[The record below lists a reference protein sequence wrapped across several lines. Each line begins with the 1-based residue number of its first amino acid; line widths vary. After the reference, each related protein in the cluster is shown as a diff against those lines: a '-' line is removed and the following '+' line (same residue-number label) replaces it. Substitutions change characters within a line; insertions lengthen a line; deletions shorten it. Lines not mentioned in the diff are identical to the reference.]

1 MASFVVNAYKVRL
14 FLERSGNP
22 VTTSRTRLIEI
33 IGAPE
38 YHGIV
43 QRANLAFSTSFDNWS
58 NTAAVGYYSTANPLQ
73 PVLTGWLPSSEYS
86 YWYDVIRA
94 EKPLNLFFNIS
105 PINGASY
112 VNHISLGTSSEPIG
126 EGPEDFTPWPV

>member
-1 MASFVVNAYKVRL
+1 MESFVVDTYKVRL
-14 FLERSGNP
+14 VLELAGNP
-22 VTTSRTRLIEI
+22 GTVSRTRLIEI

-38 YHGIV
+38 HHGIV
-43 QRANLAFSTSFDNWS
+43 RRASLVFSTSYDS
-58 NTAAVGYYSTANPLQ
+58 ASPRSTIGYYATHNPSQ
-73 PVLTGWLPSSEYS
+73 PYLYGWLPSSEYS

-112 VNHISLGTSSEPIG
+112 VNHISLSTSSEPIG
-126 EGPEDFTPWPV
+126 EGPEDITPWPV